1 MKIRY
6 PWLIKAIGW
15 IGAWL
20 IRVWV
25 GTLRYRY
32 YPLGRNVD
40 PGRPELQDW
49 YIYAFWHENM
59 LLLAYQYGRPDIW
72 VLISQ
77 HADGQ
82 MIAEVCRRLQFNL
95 VRGST
100 TRGGAEAVRQMLKAG
115 RAAHLAITPD
125 GPRGP
130 RREVQPGLVYLA
142 ARTGL
147 SIVPVGIGYDRPY
160 RINSWDR
167 FALPRLFSRA
177 VTVTG
182 EPIAVPPDADKD
194 RLEAFR
200 QRVEAALREATA
212 LAEATAASGQWSAP
226 DTEKDTGSE
235 AKAKAS

>member
-1 MKIRY
+1 MKIRH
-6 PWLIKAIGW
+6 PLLIKAIGW
-15 IGAWL
+15 VGAWL

-32 YPLGRNVD
+32 YPLGLNVD
-40 PGRPELQDW
+40 PWRPGLNSW

-82 MIAEVCRRLQFNL
+82 MIADTCRHLHFNL

-100 TRGGAEAVRQMLKAG
+100 TRGGVEAVRRMLKAG

-130 RREVQPGLVYLA
+130 RRQVQPGLVYLA

-147 SIVPVGIGYDRPY
+147 AIVPVGIGYDRPW
-160 RINSWDR
+160 RLNSWDR
-167 FALPRLFSRA
+167 FALPRPFSRA
-177 VTVTG
+177 VTVTAD
-182 EPIAVPPDADKD
+182 PISIPPDADKD
-194 RLEAFR
+194 QLEAFR
-200 QRVEAALREATA
+200 QRVEAALSEATQRA
-212 LAEATAASGQWSAP
+212 AIAAENGLCTPPSENNEEVQATR
-226 DTEKDTGSE
+226 
-235 AKAKAS
+235 AKAS